1 MQKLIS
7 FLFRNYTIFLFLT
20 LQLVAFIFIQQ
31 SNSYTRTTFINS
43 TSAISG
49 GILERYHNAQEF
61 ANLKKTNQILAEE
74 NARLRSTAKSSYFSI
89 FNVTDTV
96 VDTLYYQQYQ
106 YIAAKVVNSTYTYL
120 NNNITINRGSK
131 HGIEKGMGVISAK
144 GVIGKVKDVSTNYS
158 VVYPI
163 INQRGQVTGRIKNS
177 GYFGQISWDGFNY
190 NRVQLNRMQRHVT
203 FNIGDT
209 VVSDARSEIFP
220 TGVPIGIISSST
232 LDNETQFYTLEL
244 DLILDYANIEYVYV
258 VKDLMKHE
266 RKNLEEKAL
275 EDE

>member
-1 MQKLIS
+1 
-7 FLFRNYTIFLFLT
+7 
-20 LQLVAFIFIQQ
+20 VAFIFIQQ

-244 DLILDYANIEYVYV
+244 DLILDYVNFRV
-258 VKDLMKHE
+258 
-266 RKNLEEKAL
+266 
-275 EDE
+275 